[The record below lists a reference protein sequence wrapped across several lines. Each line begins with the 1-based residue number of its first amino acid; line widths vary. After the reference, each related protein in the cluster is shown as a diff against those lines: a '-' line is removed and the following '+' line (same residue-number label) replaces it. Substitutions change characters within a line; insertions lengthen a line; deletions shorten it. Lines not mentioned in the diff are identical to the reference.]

1 MDEGNIRA
9 NVLFP
14 LLTPLFYCLL
24 LSCFVPLHFPLPL
37 RLSKIVYGLGDG
49 REIGDEDLKSAFA
62 IRGQC
67 TLGTNSSPLHLS
79 TFPQPFSTLRLL
91 HKISTLYNITA
102 ALRTH
107 SQTTSLVLLT
117 IPFVYKK
124 TTKMTF
130 FLSTSLRSCAV
141 YVCVDL
147 REYSYLRSQFFSV
160 SLQNGKSSPFIDL
173 FFVRFKII
181 SVRAWY
187 CKDTTILIFWRYK
200 EFV

>member
-117 IPFVYKK
+117 IPFVYNK

-130 FLSTSLRSCAV
+130 FFIHLSSILCS
-141 YVCVDL
+141 VCMCRFERVFL
-147 REYSYLRSQFFSV
+147 FEKSIFF
-160 SLQNGKSSPFIDL
+160 
-173 FFVRFKII
+173 
-181 SVRAWY
+181 
-187 CKDTTILIFWRYK
+187 C
-200 EFV
+200 